1 MRATSATTP
10 RIAVVGGGWAGL
22 AAAVDLADRGL
33 RVEVFEAA
41 RTLGGRARRVDL
53 EDQPFDNGQ
62 HILIGAY
69 RRTLDLLRRVGVPD
83 AALVRAPLALE
94 IPGQFNFE
102 AAALPAPWHI
112 VVGVWRTQGLDNAE
126 RRALL
131 VWMLRLRLTG
141 YRAPPTWTVAQWTAA
156 LPARVR
162 ATMLDPLC
170 VAALNTPAE
179 TASAQVF
186 AHVLRDSLGAG
197 RAASELIFARDDLGS
212 LLPDHAT
219 AWLRAHRGVLRLGHR
234 VERIER
240 GAQGWQVDPKLPPF
254 DGVVLAT
261 PAKTTRGLLAALD
274 EATLATT
281 LAELDGLAYAP
292 ITTVYLL
299 PQAPLRLPRP
309 MIALSHDPARRA
321 YGQFAFDRAQTGGP
335 WGWLA
340 VVISAA
346 DAARDESHAE
356 LAQACAQQL
365 SEQLGTALVPERF
378 HVITEKRATFRC
390 VPGLRRPDNA
400 LPIDGLVLAG
410 DYTAGPYPATLEQ
423 AVRSGEAAGALLAA
437 TVTR

>member
-1 MRATSATTP
+1 MRAAPGTTP
-10 RIAVVGGGWAGL
+10 RVAVVGGGWAGL
-22 AAAVDLADRGL
+22 AAAVDLAERGL

-41 RTLGGRARRVDL
+41 RMLGGRARRVDF
-53 EDQPFDNGQ
+53 EDQSFDNGQ

-69 RRTLDLLRRVGVPD
+69 HRTLALLGQVGVPE
-83 AALVRAPLALE
+83 AALVRTPLALE
-94 IPGQFNFE
+94 IPGQFKFE

-112 VVGVWRTQGLDNAE
+112 VAGVWRAHGLSSAE

-131 VWMLRLRLTG
+131 GWMLRLRLSG
-141 YRAPPTWTVAQWTAA
+141 FRAPPEATVAQWTDT
-156 LPARVR
+156 LPQRVR
-162 ATMLDPLC
+162 DTMLDPLC
-170 VAALNTPAE
+170 VAALNTPPD

-186 AHVLRDSLGAG
+186 AQVLRDSLGGG

-212 LLPDHAT
+212 LLPDHAI
-219 AWLRAHRGVLRLGHR
+219 AWLRTHRAVVRLGHR
-234 VERIER
+234 VERLER
-240 GAQGWQVDPKLPPF
+240 HEHGWSVDAKLPAF

-261 PAKTTRGLLAALD
+261 PARATRDLLAALGD
-274 EATLATT
+274 AALAQTLAD
-281 LAELDGLAYAP
+281 LDALAYAP

-309 MIALSHDPARRA
+309 MIALATDPARRA

-346 DAARDESHAE
+346 DQARDETHAD

-365 SEQLGTALVPERF
+365 SAHLGTEIVPDRF

-390 VPGLRRPDNA
+390 TPGLRRPDNA
-400 LPIDGLVLAG
+400 LPVAGLVLAG

-423 AVRSGEAAGALLAA
+423 AVRSGETAAAELAA
-437 TVTR
+437 TLGR